1 MKNRVLRYLSL
12 PALLLCL
19 MHCRPM
25 LACKC
30 LMSLSAC
37 NEVSQSDVVFIGTV
51 ESIEPNFLN
60 YWNLASPAALQS
72 LNDAFLE
79 VQKQP
84 SEANLTR
91 LKETYLKTFPE
102 VVGDEQGSV
111 KGAKTALDVSSLFYL
126 ALNRG
131 MRVRFHVKTLFKH
144 EDDDDDDKD
153 KDKRKKAD
161 DKQDDDDQVLDVWNP
176 FGDCGYN
183 FQTGETYLVYANT
196 EESSDYMFT
205 GSCTRTRRLSDA
217 GDDLAYLFFY
227 KQDRERSS
235 RLEGFT
241 TTDVQAQFD
250 FDPLRQPRSIR
261 SPVTDVVVE
270 LRADGLRR
278 YAQPDTSGKFY
289 FDGLAGGDYQ
299 VSAFAAGYPENRELL
314 AGPQASSG
322 SKKSQLCKSDSRVAP
337 LMLKDWKRMSLPRRK
352 DARGWLLHFGVRCLA
367 LAALM
372 GIFYLDRSPLP
383 DS

>member
-1 MKNRVLRYLSL
+1 MKNRVLRRLSL
-12 PALLLCL
+12 PGLFFFL
-19 MHCRPM
+19 MHCGPM

-37 NEVSQSDVVFIGTV
+37 NEVDASNVVFIGTV

-72 LNDAFLE
+72 LNDAFRE
-79 VQKQP
+79 AQKQP

-111 KGAKTALDVSSLFYL
+111 KGAKTALDVSSLFDL

-144 EDDDDDDKD
+144 EDDDDNDNDKD
-153 KDKRKKAD
+153 KK
-161 DKQDDDDQVLDVWNP
+161 DDDQILDVWNP

-196 EESSDYMFT
+196 EESSDYIFT

-241 TTDVQAQFD
+241 TTDVHAQFD

-270 LRADGLRR
+270 LRADGLTR

-289 FDGLAGGDYQ
+289 FDGLTGGDYQ
-299 VSAFAAGYPENRELL
+299 VSAFAAGYPANRKLL
-314 AGPQASSG
+314 AGPR
-322 SKKSQLCKSDSRVAP
+322 QLQIKEKACVNQI
-337 LMLKDWKRMSLPRRK
+337 LVLPIEK
-352 DARGWLLHFGVRCLA
+352 
-367 LAALM
+367 
-372 GIFYLDRSPLP
+372 
-383 DS
+383 

>member
-12 PALLLCL
+12 PSLLLCL
-19 MHCRPM
+19 MHCQPM

-79 VQKQP
+79 AQKQP

-102 VVGDEQGSV
+102 VAGDEQGSV

-153 KDKRKKAD
+153 KKAD
-161 DKQDDDDQVLDVWNP
+161 DKDDGDQVLDVWNP

-183 FQTGETYLVYANT
+183 FQTGETYLVFANT

-299 VSAFAAGYPENRELL
+299 VSAFAAGYPENWELL
-314 AGPQASSG
+314 TGPQKIQVKEKSCANQILVLP
-322 SKKSQLCKSDSRVAP
+322 SKK
-337 LMLKDWKRMSLPRRK
+337 
-352 DARGWLLHFGVRCLA
+352 
-367 LAALM
+367 
-372 GIFYLDRSPLP
+372 
-383 DS
+383 